1 MFGLIALTISLA
13 ASWFG
18 YSTARRFV
26 RERLR
31 YVEGALSPWA
41 AIVAGVGAAVVGA
54 LILTPIGWIPLVGNL
69 VSGGT
74 ALVFGIGT
82 GLGAR
87 AGAVDVKRGY
97 HITSGGY

>member
-1 MFGLIALTISLA
+1 MLGLIGLA
-13 ASWFG
+13 VAFGASWFG

-31 YVEGALSPWA
+31 YVDAALSPGA
-41 AIVAGVGAAVVGA
+41 AIVAGLLAAIVAGIIV
-54 LILTPIGWIPLVGNL
+54 TPLGWIPLVGKL
-69 VSGGT
+69 IGGGT
-74 ALVFGIGT
+74 AVVFGLGT

-97 HITSGGY
+97 RISSGS